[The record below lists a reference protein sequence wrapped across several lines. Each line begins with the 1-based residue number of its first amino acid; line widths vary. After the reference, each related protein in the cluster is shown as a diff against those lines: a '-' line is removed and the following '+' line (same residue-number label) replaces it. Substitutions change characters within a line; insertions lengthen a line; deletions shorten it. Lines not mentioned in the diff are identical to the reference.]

1 MGSDNIDIFKKIIFS
16 LPPLKYQVTGMFI
29 LGAIYTA
36 ASYLAFEAFSP
47 LSISLM
53 MLPVFYL
60 LIFILPSLSAA
71 EISHRVLKNY
81 PRRWSYFL
89 SLVNQLSLFL
99 YLMVL
104 SGANNAV
111 NAWNIVWLLL
121 ITVYLINFLVLAMS
135 VGLEYMKKISVISLM
150 QPAVLSMVF
159 YFFVGRSLEI
169 STYNYV
175 FSFASFLTAAGFLM
189 GILLTVNYL
198 IRSNTDVSAFRLTSG
213 LLQNRREALDL
224 GFDSRPLVQT
234 LKIDNGEES
243 TFLAPWV
250 HPGPLAGFGGGKM
263 SEKIISELNQD
274 GKGFF
279 MHVPCTHKEDL
290 ADPEDSERLLRAE
303 SEPEFS
309 EKASKM
315 IHRDYESVEFYGR
328 KIGDK
333 KIVFMESE
341 GIDDYDVGVFTEDVD
356 RDDVLLVDL
365 HNHDIHEGPEKEVQY
380 GTVEASELRESFE
393 DFLEE
398 LDGLDLQEYNAGVH
412 VSDEGD
418 IAALTEK
425 VNDQEVLLIGSDT
438 NGVTEDLRDLSR
450 DLESEYDYSL
460 IFSTDTHAS
469 IHEMAKLEETD
480 TAKVGKVIQASRK
493 DLGPAKIG
501 LSSMESEPVT
511 LLKYD
516 YNGLVSSIN
525 ILIRLVIISLFVFYF
540 LLVLWIF

>member
-16 LPPLKYQVTGMFI
+16 LPQLKYQVTGMFA
-29 LGAIYTA
+29 LGIIYTA
-36 ASYLAFEAFSP
+36 ASFLAFEAFSP
-47 LSISLM
+47 LTISLG

-60 LIFILPSLSAA
+60 LIFIFPSLFGA
-71 EISHRVLKNY
+71 EIFHRVLKFY

-89 SLVNQLSLFL
+89 SLVTQLSLFL

-111 NAWNIVWLLL
+111 NAWNIAWLLL

-135 VGLEYMKKISVISLM
+135 VGLEYVKKISVISLT
-150 QPAVLSMVF
+150 QPTVLSMVF
-159 YFFVGRSLEI
+159 YFFVARSLDI

-175 FSFASFLTAAGFLM
+175 FSFASFLAAVGFLL

-263 SEKIISELNQD
+263 SERIISELNQE

-290 ADPEDSERLLRAE
+290 ADPEDADKLLEAE
-303 SEPEFS
+303 SEPGFS

-315 IHRDYESVEFYGR
+315 IHRDYENVEFYGR

-333 KIVFMESE
+333 KIVFMEAD

-380 GTVEASELRESFE
+380 GTVEASKLRESFE
-393 DFLEE
+393 DFLKELEKYE
-398 LDGLDLQEYNAGVH
+398 LDDYQAGFNI
-412 VSDEGD
+412 SDEGD

-425 VNDQEVLLIGSDT
+425 VGGQKTVLIGSDT
-438 NGVTEDLRDLSR
+438 NGITEDLRDISKE
-450 DLESEYDYSL
+450 LESEYDFSL

-480 TAKVGKVIQASRK
+480 TKKVEQIVEASKK
-493 DLGPAKIG
+493 DLAPAKIG
-501 LSSMESEPVT
+501 LSSMESEPVS

-516 YNGLVSSIN
+516 YNGLVSSVN